1 MGLFSW
7 LDDVAANEAKLNEEI
22 FKDKNSDHNTL
33 RKTIDNED
41 CIENLDPYQKR
52 LAEDRLEEYEKM
64 YSMLKQTSDDMAS
77 FGYYVKDTVQKAGEW
92 LQDYHDYLQEYPNHL
107 GIKQELRTNTVWLRN
122 QSMQIA
128 NNIKEEFNEIVL
140 PSYFTEEQVTT
151 LRNFETN
158 IRNLQKKLKESNIEE
173 HLFVIV
179 DQLSWYYYGVFDAPT
194 YKVAH
199 RKDGSSFPLVSESFN
214 RLFKEL
220 QDELYE
226 EDKREREEKLFELQK
241 EFNKELID
249 SIDDI
254 SRAMKKLTGGSKDKD
269 GVGLGALALGRL
281 SVNALKNWVRDRD
294 REFVRMLGK
303 ELGR

>member
-77 FGYYVKDTVQKAGEW
+77 FGYYVKDTIQKAGEW

-140 PSYFTEEQVTT
+140 PSYFTEEQV
-151 LRNFETN
+151 N
-158 IRNLQKKLKESNIEE
+158 
-173 HLFVIV
+173 
-179 DQLSWYYYGVFDAPT
+179 YC
-194 YKVAH
+194 
-199 RKDGSSFPLVSESFN
+199 FP
-214 RLFKEL
+214 
-220 QDELYE
+220 
-226 EDKREREEKLFELQK
+226 
-241 EFNKELID
+241 
-249 SIDDI
+249 
-254 SRAMKKLTGGSKDKD
+254 
-269 GVGLGALALGRL
+269 
-281 SVNALKNWVRDRD
+281 
-294 REFVRMLGK
+294 
-303 ELGR
+303 